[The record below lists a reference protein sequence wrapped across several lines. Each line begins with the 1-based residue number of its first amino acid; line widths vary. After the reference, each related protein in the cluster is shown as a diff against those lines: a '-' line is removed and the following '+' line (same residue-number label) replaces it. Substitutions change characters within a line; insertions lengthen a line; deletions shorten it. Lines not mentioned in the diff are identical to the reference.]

1 MVMETHEIEP
11 LRKQLDELDEK
22 LVDLLNQRA
31 NLSLT
36 ISVLKQDQDLP
47 RYDSQREEKI
57 FEHIQDVSSGPLIGK
72 PLRDIYETILRVMKE
87 L

>member
-1 MVMETHEIEP
+1 MDNKEIEQ

-22 LVDLLNQRA
+22 LVALLNERA
-31 NLSLT
+31 NLALS
-36 ISVLKQDQDLP
+36 IAVQKQDDNLP
-47 RYDSQREEKI
+47 RYDPEREEQI
-57 FEHIQDVSSGPLIGK
+57 FAHIQDVSSGPLIGQ